1 MAILRVCLGVGFS
14 RNGDDSLTTEARR
27 MSHSEAKP
35 LADPKPL
42 DGVVV
47 AFDLDGTLV
56 DTAPDLMG
64 TLNLLLVEEGLPTVS
79 TEDAN
84 RLVGRGARAMIERGF
99 AEAGRALT
107 DEEAPQVI
115 ARYIA
120 LYRTRIADESR
131 PFPGM
136 VEALDA
142 LEAKGARFV
151 VCTNKRTDLSIA
163 LLDALALTGRFAA
176 VIGADAAPAPKP
188 DPRHLL
194 TAIAAAGGD
203 PRRAVMVG
211 DSFADVGAA
220 KAAGVPVVVVS
231 FGYTEVPSAELG
243 GDRLI
248 DRFDQLQAQVL
259 DLMAARPRERLA

>member
-1 MAILRVCLGVGFS
+1 M
-14 RNGDDSLTTEARR
+14 SL
-27 MSHSEAKP
+27 P
-35 LADPKPL
+35 DPKPL
-42 DGVVV
+42 DGVTV

-64 TLNLLLVEEGLPTVS
+64 TLNLLLVEDGLPTVS
-79 TEDAN
+79 TDDAN

-99 AEAGRALT
+99 SEAGRALSE
-107 DEEAPQVI
+107 EEAPAVI

-120 LYRTRIADESR
+120 LYRSRIAEASR

-136 VEALDA
+136 VASLDRLEAL
-142 LEAKGARFV
+142 GARFV

-194 TAIAAAGGD
+194 SAIAAAKGD
-203 PRRAVMVG
+203 PRRSVMVG

-231 FGYTEVPSAELG
+231 FGYTEIPPAELG

-248 DRFDQLQAQVL
+248 DRFDQLEAEVVA
-259 DLMAARPRERLA
+259 LMARAPLERLA